1 LELEKPDP
9 DAKSENPPLLDY
21 AEPSRNRSI
30 EEVLY
35 EFVARET
42 EENLKNPPKP
52 PHWWDV
58 VPRIILGIVLFG
70 ACVAF
75 AMLMDRFFKK

>member
-1 LELEKPDP
+1 LEKPDS
-9 DAKSENPPLLDY
+9 DAKSEKPPMLGY

-35 EFVARET
+35 EFVARER

-52 PHWWDV
+52 LARWD
-58 VPRIILGIVLFG
+58 IVLRFLLG
-70 ACVAF
+70 AVLFAACVAF